1 MFTALCETRAPLVTL
16 VSLSYTRSDKPYEC
30 CATNYMSVI
39 HVQKKEGKARFGLTM
54 SPELLKRIDEK
65 RGLIPR
71 ATYIEHCMKQYF
83 ELETLR
89 SEEIKFYEEIQAMLR
104 NLMTEEKTGRI
115 LSGIS
120 LISSKIA
127 EKRESMITTK

>member
-1 MFTALCETRAPLVTL
+1 V
-16 VSLSYTRSDKPYEC
+16 
-30 CATNYMSVI
+30 
-39 HVQKKEGKARFGLTM
+39 HKKEGKARFGLTM

-89 SEEIKFYEEIQAMLR
+89 SEEIKSYEEIQTMLR
-104 NLMTEEKTGRI
+104 DLMTEEKTGKI

-127 EKRESMITTK
+127 EKREKIINTK

>member
-1 MFTALCETRAPLVTL
+1 
-16 VSLSYTRSDKPYEC
+16 
-30 CATNYMSVI
+30 MSVI
-39 HVQKKEGKARFGLTM
+39 RVLKKEGKARFGLTM
-54 SPELLKRIDEK
+54 SPDLLKRIDEQ

-71 ATYIEHCMKQYF
+71 ATYIEYCMKQYF

-89 SEEIKFYEEIQAMLR
+89 NEEIKFYEEIQAMLR
-104 NLMTEEKTGRI
+104 DLMTEEKIGKM

-127 EKRESMITTK
+127 EKRESIIATK

>member
-1 MFTALCETRAPLVTL
+1 LL
-16 VSLSYTRSDKPYEC
+16 
-30 CATNYMSVI
+30 
-39 HVQKKEGKARFGLTM
+39 KKEGKARFGLTM
-54 SPELLKRIDEK
+54 SPDLLKHIDEK
-65 RGLIPR
+65 RGLVPR

-104 NLMTEEKTGRI
+104 NLMTEEKIGKM

-120 LISSKIA
+120 LISSRIA

>member
-1 MFTALCETRAPLVTL
+1 
-16 VSLSYTRSDKPYEC
+16 
-30 CATNYMSVI
+30 
-39 HVQKKEGKARFGLTM
+39 M
-54 SPELLKRIDEK
+54 SPELLKVIDET

-89 SEEIKFYEEIQAMLR
+89 SEEIKFYDEILAMLR
-104 NLMTEEKTGRI
+104 NLMVEEKRGKM

-127 EKRESMITTK
+127 ERRESIVTTK

>member
-1 MFTALCETRAPLVTL
+1 ML
-16 VSLSYTRSDKPYEC
+16 
-30 CATNYMSVI
+30 
-39 HVQKKEGKARFGLTM
+39 KKEGKARFGLTM
-54 SPELLKRIDEK
+54 SPDLLKRIDEK
-65 RGLIPR
+65 RGLVPR

-104 NLMTEEKTGRI
+104 NLMTEEKIGKM

-120 LISSKIA
+120 LISSRIA
-127 EKRESMITTK
+127 KKRESMITTK

>member
-1 MFTALCETRAPLVTL
+1 
-16 VSLSYTRSDKPYEC
+16 
-30 CATNYMSVI
+30 MSVI
-39 HVQKKEGKARFGLTM
+39 RVLKKEGKARFGLTM

-83 ELETLR
+83 ELETLK

-104 NLMTEEKTGRI
+104 GLMTEEKTGKI

-120 LISSKIA
+120 LISSKIS

>member
-1 MFTALCETRAPLVTL
+1 
-16 VSLSYTRSDKPYEC
+16 
-30 CATNYMSVI
+30 
-39 HVQKKEGKARFGLTM
+39 M
-54 SPELLKRIDEK
+54 SPDLLKRIDEK

-104 NLMTEEKTGRI
+104 SLMTEEKIGKM

-120 LISSKIA
+120 LISSRIA